1 LGTQKK
7 QVTATNGE
15 AMKMGGKNPISRV
28 DAAKCEWEDLAHL
41 DPLWAILTEK
51 SKQFGKWDREEFFAT
66 GQAEIDTLMRSCG
79 LNSGDNGRALD
90 FGCGVGR
97 LSRALCS
104 YFGEV
109 HGVDISGE
117 MVRLAGEYTP
127 SCTFHVNPADDLK
140 LFHND
145 FFDFI
150 YSNIVL
156 QHQSSKEIAK
166 AYITEFLRVIKPKGL
181 IIFQVPSRMTLRGA
195 IQARRRLYSLLRM
208 CGVPAHF
215 IYRRFHL
222 SPMRAICV
230 PPEEIMGTVYAGG
243 GEVVRSY
250 PDSFNDHSRSYMVM
264 KREAGDDGMVQN
276 AADGGAEKS
285 S

>member
-1 LGTQKK
+1 LGIEKK

-15 AMKMGGKNPISRV
+15 GMKVDGKNPMSMSRV
-28 DAAKCEWEDLAHL
+28 DAAKREWEDLAHL

-51 SKQFGKWDREEFFAT
+51 KKQFGKWDREEFFAT
-66 GQAEIDTLMRSCG
+66 GQAEIDALMRSCG
-79 LNSGDNGRALD
+79 FSSGNNGRALD

-97 LSRALCS
+97 LSRALHS

-117 MVRLAGEYTP
+117 MVRLAKQYTP
-127 SCTFHVNPADDLK
+127 SCNFHVNPADDLK
-140 LFHND
+140 LFQDD

-166 AYITEFLRVIKPKGL
+166 AYITEFIRVIKPKGL
-181 IIFQVPSRMTLRGA
+181 IVFQMPGRVTLRGT

-208 CGVPAHF
+208 CGVPADF
-215 IYRRFHL
+215 IYKKLHL
-222 SPMRAICV
+222 NPMRALCV
-230 PPEEIMGTVYAGG
+230 PPEEIVATVSAGG
-243 GEVVRSY
+243 GRVLRSY
-250 PDSFNDHSRSYMVM
+250 PDNFNYHSMSYVVV
-264 KREAGDDGMVQN
+264 KREAGD
-276 AADGGAEKS
+276 GGHEVDQEK
-285 S
+285 